1 MHGFEQV
8 KYEVLEGETLN
19 ITFKRHVKGITR
31 HRRLSFEGSITS
43 IGDEAGKLLIL
54 QSTKT

>member
-8 KYEVLEGETLN
+8 KYEVFEGETVN
-19 ITFKRHVKGITR
+19 ITFKRTVKGTTH

-43 IGDEAGKLLIL
+43 IGDETGKLLIL
-54 QSTKT
+54 QSTQT